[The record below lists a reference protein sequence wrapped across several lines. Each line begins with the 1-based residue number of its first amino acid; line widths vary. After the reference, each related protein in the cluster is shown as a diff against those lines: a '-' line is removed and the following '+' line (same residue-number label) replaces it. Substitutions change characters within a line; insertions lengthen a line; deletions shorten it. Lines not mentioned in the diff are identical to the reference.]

1 MWGSGFAEFGNG
13 LCGFGPS
20 FGHGP
25 WFLGWLFP
33 IIFWGIIIYL
43 VFSILK
49 HFFSGNS
56 SNRNDSALETLRNRF
71 AAGEIDE
78 QEYTTKK
85 MTLNK

>member
-1 MWGSGFAEFGNG
+1 MWGSRFAEFGNG

-20 FGHGP
+20 FGHAP

-43 VFSILK
+43 VFSIFK